1 MLETTWEVQSNGLQS
16 LAIAVDRCEVIFE
29 LISVSWLYR
38 DTAGQERYET
48 ITTQYYRRAHVSLV
62 VEFMCVFVRYV
73 VFTMI
78 LIIIISTI
86 ISMDTNN
93 IFWRAWKII
102 LICENDLNSAGGPI
116 YFQFSR
122 ITIKKDSLVMFP
134 FGEIKANI
142 VGEKKTGT
150 VSV

>member
-62 VEFMCVFVRYV
+62 VEFMCVFV

-78 LIIIISTI
+78 
-86 ISMDTNN
+86 
-93 IFWRAWKII
+93 
-102 LICENDLNSAGGPI
+102 PI
-116 YFQFSR
+116 PLLWFS
-122 ITIKKDSLVMFP
+122 LL
-134 FGEIKANI
+134 
-142 VGEKKTGT
+142 
-150 VSV
+150 

>member
-78 LIIIISTI
+78 LIVI
-86 ISMDTNN
+86 
-93 IFWRAWKII
+93 
-102 LICENDLNSAGGPI
+102 
-116 YFQFSR
+116 
-122 ITIKKDSLVMFP
+122 
-134 FGEIKANI
+134 
-142 VGEKKTGT
+142 
-150 VSV
+150 